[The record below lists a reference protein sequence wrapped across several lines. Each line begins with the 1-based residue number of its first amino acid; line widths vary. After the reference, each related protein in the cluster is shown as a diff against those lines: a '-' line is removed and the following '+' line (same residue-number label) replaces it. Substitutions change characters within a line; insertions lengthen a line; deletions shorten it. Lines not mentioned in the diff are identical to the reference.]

1 MARVAQDEDNKEK
14 ILEAAGE
21 LIAEGGISRTSLRS
35 ICDKAG
41 ISTGTLYYHYRTKDL
56 ILADILRQNLS
67 GPRWLAVEI
76 EQGNLTRPEAF
87 DKLISALRGRI
98 EKLTA
103 SKVYTHML
111 DEALS
116 GNEVL
121 AKIVQEQN
129 DDWIDA
135 LEEIIAFI
143 KNMDTCLI
151 TRSAAIMIESLAQG
165 ITTQYLLNQDYEQ
178 KEETLDAVLETVKR
192 VIRAI

>member
-1 MARVAQDEDNKEK
+1 
-14 ILEAAGE
+14 
-21 LIAEGGISRTSLRS
+21 
-35 ICDKAG
+35 
-41 ISTGTLYYHYRTKDL
+41 
-56 ILADILRQNLS
+56 
-67 GPRWLAVEI
+67 
-76 EQGNLTRPEAF
+76 
-87 DKLISALRGRI
+87 
-98 EKLTA
+98 
-103 SKVYTHML
+103 ML

-121 AKIVQEQN
+121 AEIVQEQN

>member
-1 MARVAQDEDNKEK
+1 MARVAQDEDNKKK
-14 ILEAAGE
+14 IIEAASE
-21 LIAEGGISRTSLRS
+21 LVAEGGISRTSLRS

-41 ISTGTLYYHYRTKDL
+41 ISMGTLYYHYRTKDL
-56 ILADILRQNLS
+56 ILADILRQSLS
-67 GPRWLAVEI
+67 GPRWLADEI
-76 EQGNLTRPEAF
+76 EHGGLTREEAF
-87 DKLISALRGRI
+87 DKLMNALRGRI
-98 EKLTA
+98 EKLAA

-121 AKIVQEQN
+121 TEIVQEQN
-129 DDWIDA
+129 DTWIDA

-143 KNMDTCLI
+143 KNRDTCLT

-165 ITTQYLLNQDYEQ
+165 ITTQYLLNQDYEK
-178 KEETLDAVLETVKR
+178 KEETLDAVLKTAKH

>member
-1 MARVAQDEDNKEK
+1 MARVAQDEDNKKK
-14 ILEAAGE
+14 IIEAASE
-21 LIAEGGISRTSLRS
+21 LVAEGGISRTSLRS

-41 ISTGTLYYHYRTKDL
+41 ISMGTLYYHYRTKNL
-56 ILADILRQNLS
+56 ILADILRQSLS
-67 GPRWLAVEI
+67 GPRWLADEI
-76 EQGNLTRPEAF
+76 EHGGLTREEAF
-87 DKLISALRGRI
+87 DKLMNALRGRI
-98 EKLTA
+98 EKLAA

-121 AKIVQEQN
+121 TEIVQEQN
-129 DDWIDA
+129 DTWIDA

-143 KNMDTCLI
+143 KNMDTCLT

-165 ITTQYLLNQDYEQ
+165 ITTQYLLNQDYEK
-178 KEETLDAVLETVKR
+178 KEETLDAVLKTAKH

>member
-1 MARVAQDEDNKEK
+1 MARVAQDEDNKKK
-14 ILEAAGE
+14 IIEAASE
-21 LIAEGGISRTSLRS
+21 LVAEGGISRTSLRS

-41 ISTGTLYYHYRTKDL
+41 ISMGTLYYHYRTKDF
-56 ILADILRQNLS
+56 ILADILRQSLS
-67 GPRWLAVEI
+67 GPRWLADEI
-76 EQGNLTRPEAF
+76 EHGGLTREEAF
-87 DKLISALRGRI
+87 DKLMNALRGRI
-98 EKLTA
+98 EKLAA

-121 AKIVQEQN
+121 TEIVQEQN
-129 DDWIDA
+129 DTWIDA

-143 KNMDTCLI
+143 KNMDTCLT

-165 ITTQYLLNQDYEQ
+165 ITTQYLLNQDYEK
-178 KEETLDAVLETVKR
+178 KEETLDAVLKTAKH